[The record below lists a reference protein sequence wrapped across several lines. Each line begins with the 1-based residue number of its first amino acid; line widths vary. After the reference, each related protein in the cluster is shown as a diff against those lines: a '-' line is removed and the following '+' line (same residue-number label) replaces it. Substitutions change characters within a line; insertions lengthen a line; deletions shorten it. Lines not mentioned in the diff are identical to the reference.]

1 MRKDK
6 KKGLKLKY
14 INRDLSWLS
23 FNERVLQEAEDVRV
37 PLNERIRFLG
47 IFSNNQDEL
56 FRVRVA
62 VLRRMVKIEKT
73 TLKLFE
79 NNPAKILNQI
89 QKKVLVLKNRFD
101 KAYLSILDDLKK
113 HKIYILNEKDVTPQ
127 QGEIIRNFFNEKVH
141 QRLFP
146 IMLDNA
152 KKIPLLNDKTIYLA
166 VRLIK
171 KDKPQATRYSLIEV
185 PDGEP
190 SRFFVLPDDGEKQY
204 IILLDDIIRYN
215 LDSIY
220 YIFNYDKIE
229 AYTIK
234 ITRDAELDF
243 HPDLSQSVLEIIQ
256 KSVKSRKRGETTRFI
271 YDAEMPEEML
281 QFFAKKM
288 KLERHDAIIPG
299 ARYHNF
305 KDFINFPDLNRKEL
319 RYEKLPPLQ
328 HPLLNTNSSITSVLR
343 ERDILLH
350 FPYQSFHHIIDLLR
364 EVAINPNV
372 TSICM
377 TLYRVARNSSV
388 VMSLINAA
396 RNGKHVTVVMELQ
409 ARFDEENNIF
419 WANKLQEEGVKVLFG
434 VNNLKVH
441 AKLCL
446 ITHLHEGKNVYYSII
461 GTGNFNENTAKLYT
475 DFFLLTSKPEIT
487 KEVKK
492 IFEFFDNRFEMSKYK
507 NLILAPINMRL
518 RLKQMIS
525 REIKNAKD
533 KKPAK
538 LFFKINNLVD
548 KDIVKK
554 LYEASCAGVEIK
566 LIVRGIC
573 SLVPGVPGL
582 SENIEAISI
591 LDRFLEHP
599 RVFCFHNNGKEEI
612 YIGSAD
618 IMERNIDY
626 RIEVL
631 ANILDKD
638 VRRQLKEILDLQ
650 WTDNVKARTLRHG
663 HLNEYIQPEKGD
675 KLIQSQLA
683 IYQYFKENSQKR
695 IVKYSENITS
705 VKSTNKIK
713 EKKVIEIKP
722 VVKKA
727 IVKSAQKKIN
737 TNQTEKTDK
746 K

>member
-1 MRKDK
+1 MSKSK
-6 KKGLKLKY
+6 IKGLKLKY

-23 FNERVLQEAEDVRV
+23 FNERVLQEAEDNRV

-62 VLRRMVKIEKT
+62 VLRRMVKMEKSS
-73 TLKLFE
+73 LKLFDS
-79 NNPAKILNQI
+79 NPAKILNQI

-101 KAYLSILDDLKK
+101 NAYLKILEELKK
-113 HKIYILNEKDVTPQ
+113 HKIFILNEREVNSQ
-127 QGEIIRNFFNEKVH
+127 QGEIIRHYFNEKVH

-146 IMLDNA
+146 IMLDNV
-152 KKIPLLNDKTIYLA
+152 KKVPLLNDKTIYLA
-166 VRLIK
+166 VRMIK
-171 KDKPQATRYSLIEV
+171 KDKPNATRYSLIEV

-190 SRFFVLPDDGEKQY
+190 SRFFVLPDDGEKQF

-256 KSVKSRKRGETTRFI
+256 KSVKRRTKGETTRFI
-271 YDAEMPEEML
+271 YDAEMPEDML

-288 KLERHDAIIPG
+288 KLQRNDAIIPG

-305 KDFINFPDLNRKEL
+305 KDFINFPDLNRVDL
-319 RYEKLPPLQ
+319 RYEKLPPVH

-343 ERDILLH
+343 QRDILLH

-372 TSICM
+372 TSISM
-377 TLYRVARNSSV
+377 TLYRVAKNSSV

-396 RNGKHVTVVMELQ
+396 RNGKQVTVIMELQ

-419 WANKLQEEGVKVLFG
+419 WANKLQEEGVTVLFG

-446 ITHLHEGKNVYYSII
+446 ITHLHEGKNVHYSII
-461 GTGNFNENTAKLYT
+461 GTGNFNENTARVYT

-492 IFEFFDNRFEMSKYK
+492 IFEFFNNRFEMSKYK
-507 NLILAPINMRL
+507 NLMLAPINMRL
-518 RLKQMIS
+518 KLKQLIS
-525 REIKNAKD
+525 REIKNAKEG
-533 KKPAK
+533 KPAS

-548 KDIVKK
+548 KEIIKK
-554 LYEASCAGVEIK
+554 LYEASVAGVEIR

-618 IMERNIDY
+618 LMERNIDF

-631 ANILDKD
+631 SNILDKD
-638 VRRQLKEILDLQ
+638 VRKQLKEILEIQ
-650 WTDNVKARTLRHG
+650 WRDNVKARTLTHG
-663 HLNEYIQPEKGD
+663 HLNEYILPEKGEESV
-675 KLIQSQLA
+675 QSQNA
-683 IYQYFKENSQKR
+683 IYSYFKSLYENR
-695 IVKYSENITS
+695 A
-705 VKSTNKIK
+705 IK
-713 EKKVIEIKP
+713 
-722 VVKKA
+722 
-727 IVKSAQKKIN
+727 
-737 TNQTEKTDK
+737 
-746 K
+746 